1 MAGGHTIIV
10 LQSNKTKTSTGVRV
24 QKNRQSRAAP
34 PIFLFL
40 FSYRFTTWLSTGRV
54 CQSAWDL
61 ES

>member
-1 MAGGHTIIV
+1 MVGGHTIIV
-10 LQSNKTKTSTGVRV
+10 LQAYKTKISIGVRV
-24 QKNRQSRAAP
+24 QKNRQSRTAP

-40 FSYRFTTWLSTGRV
+40 FSYRFTTCLSMGRV